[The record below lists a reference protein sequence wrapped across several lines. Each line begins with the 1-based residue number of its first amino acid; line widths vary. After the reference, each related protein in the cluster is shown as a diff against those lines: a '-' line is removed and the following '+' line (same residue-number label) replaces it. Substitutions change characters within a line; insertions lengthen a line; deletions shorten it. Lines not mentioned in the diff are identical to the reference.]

1 MSSLK
6 ERLDNVLQNVKIE
19 KIVAATKYADS
30 NMMRD
35 LYNLGVKNFGE
46 NRVEAFL
53 IKYEELK
60 DLNITWHFIGTLQ
73 TKKVKDVINK
83 IEYLHSLDRITLAD
97 EIEKRRN
104 DVLKCFIEVNISNE
118 DSKQGMKIDDVLDFA
133 NKIKDYKKIQVIG
146 LMGMAENT
154 DDEFIIDKEF
164 KLLSN
169 LRDEVKRI
177 IPSCEKLS
185 MGMSGDYLIALKNGS
200 DYVRLGS
207 ILFKE
212 MN

>member
-1 MSSLK
+1 
-6 ERLDNVLQNVKIE
+6 
-19 KIVAATKYADS
+19 
-30 NMMRD
+30 
-35 LYNLGVKNFGE
+35 
-46 NRVEAFL
+46 
-53 IKYEELK
+53 
-60 DLNITWHFIGTLQ
+60 
-73 TKKVKDVINK
+73 
-83 IEYLHSLDRITLAD
+83 
-97 EIEKRRN
+97 
-104 DVLKCFIEVNISNE
+104 
-118 DSKQGMKIDDVLDFA
+118 MKIDDVLDFA

>member
-53 IKYEELK
+53 PKYEELK
-60 DLNITWHFIGTLQ
+60 DLNIIWHFIGTLQ

-104 DVLKCFIEVNISNE
+104 EVLKCFIEVNISNE

-133 NKIKDYKKIQVIG
+133 NKIKGYKKIQVIG

-154 DDEFIIDKEF
+154 KDENLIDKEF
-164 KLLSN
+164 KLLVS
-169 LRDEVKRI
+169 LRDKVKDI

-212 MN
+212 LN

>member
-118 DSKQGMKIDDVLDFA
+118 DFKQGMKIDDVLDFA

>member
-53 IKYEELK
+53 PKYEELK
-60 DLNITWHFIGTLQ
+60 DLNIIWHFIGTLQ

-104 DVLKCFIEVNISNE
+104 EVLKCFIEVNISNE

-133 NKIKDYKKIQVIG
+133 NKIKGYKKIQVIG

-212 MN
+212 LN

>member
-53 IKYEELK
+53 PKYEELK
-60 DLNITWHFIGTLQ
+60 DLNIIWHFIGTLQ

-104 DVLKCFIEVNISNE
+104 EVLKCFIEVNISNE
-118 DSKQGMKIDDVLDFA
+118 DSKQGMKIDDVLSFA
-133 NKIKDYKKIQVIG
+133 DRIKDYKKIQVIG

-154 DDEFIIDKEF
+154 KDENLIDKEF
-164 KLLSN
+164 KLLVS
-169 LRDEVKRI
+169 LRDKVKDI

-212 MN
+212 LN

>member
-46 NRVEAFL
+46 NRVEAFS